1 MSKWLFFF
9 SFPFGKDAFAG
20 PIIYRPDSEENW
32 WPESAV
38 ALQAEGLLVNTTFYE
53 LHIEGNEEKYQ
64 MPVEALEL
72 EGLAQ
77 WDGFQIDQQFW

>member
-9 SFPFGKDAFAG
+9 LFPFGKDAFAG

-32 WPESAV
+32 SPANAV
-38 ALQAEGLLVNTTFYE
+38 ALQAAGLLVNMTFYE

-64 MPVEALEL
+64 MPIEALKL
-72 EGLAQ
+72 EELAQ
-77 WDGFQIDQQFW
+77 WDDFQIDQQFW